1 MPLPDRVTAKASQ
14 LGPLGCAGDRFRH
27 HNLSCPEYFPFPEI
41 SLLNFAGHGSL
52 WILAAGFC
60 VDGLVERWIKFLTY
74 AVEGHHTALLQELM
88 DLSLDRTHAL
98 IDLRFGFQ
106 GFRLE
111 RTIEAVLHC
120 DKP

>member
-1 MPLPDRVTAKASQ
+1 MLLPMTAKASQ
-14 LGPLGCAGDRFRH
+14 LRPLGCAGDRFRH
-27 HNLSCPEYFPFPEI
+27 HNSSCPEYFAFPEI
-41 SLLNFAGHGSL
+41 SLLNFAADGRL

-60 VDGLVERWIKFLTY
+60 IDGLVEGWIKFLAY
-74 AVEGHHTALLQELM
+74 AVEAHHTALVQELM
-88 DLSLDRTHAL
+88 DLTLDGAHAL
-98 IDLRFGFQ
+98 VDLWFGFQ